1 MRQHIA
7 MNKLDA
13 IILAAGAARR
23 MEQEVPKQFLR
34 IGGKPII
41 IYVME
46 ILRKAEIFDRL
57 IVTTLKGYEAHYDE
71 LIRTYHLTGVELVPG
86 GSSRQ
91 ESCRLGLA
99 GVRTER
105 VLIHEAARPFI
116 TADFIRRLVGYPD
129 RAVVPVL
136 PIDFTVSTGTDF
148 MTGILDRAELRNI
161 QLPQVFDTKTIIAAH
176 DKALSDGFR
185 ATEDSTLVFRM
196 GIPVRFVEGLR
207 ENFKITDRFD
217 LFVAERLKQ
226 MRDESDV

>member
-1 MRQHIA
+1 MAKTGRK
-7 MNKLDA
+7 MDA
-13 IILAAGAARR
+13 VILAAGAAKR

-46 ILRKAEIFDRL
+46 VLRKAEIFDRL
-57 IVTTLKGYEAHYDE
+57 VVTTLRGYEAHYDE
-71 LIRTYHLTGVELVPG
+71 LIKTYHLTDVELIAG
-86 GSSRQ
+86 GSTRQ
-91 ESCRLGLA
+91 ESCRLALTK
-99 GVRTER
+99 VRTDR

-116 TADFIRRLVGYPD
+116 TADFVRRLVAYPD

-136 PIDFTVSTGTDF
+136 PIDFTVSAGGDF
-148 MTGILDRAELRNI
+148 MTKILDRGELRNI
-161 QLPQVFDTKTIIAAH
+161 QLPQVFETKTIVAAH
-176 DKALSDGFR
+176 ERARADGFT

>member
-1 MRQHIA
+1 MINRT
-7 MNKLDA
+7 MDA
-13 IILAAGAARR
+13 VILAAGAAKR

-46 ILRKAEIFDRL
+46 VLQKAEIFDRL
-57 IVTTLKGYEAHYDE
+57 IVTTLPDYEAHYDE
-71 LIRTYHLTGVELVPG
+71 LIRTYHLAGIELVAG
-86 GSSRQ
+86 GSTRQ
-91 ESCRLGLA
+91 ESCRLALER
-99 GVRTER
+99 VRSER
-105 VLIHEAARPFI
+105 VLVHEAARPFI
-116 TADFIRRLVGYPD
+116 TVDFIRRLVGYPD

-136 PIDFTVSTGTDF
+136 PIDFTVSAGDEF
-148 MTGILDRAELRNI
+148 MTKILDRGELKNI
-161 QLPQVFDTKTIIAAH
+161 QLPQVFDTATIIAAH
-176 DKALSDGFR
+176 QRAEADGFL

-217 LFVAERLKQ
+217 LFVAERIKQ